1 MSGYLIDTNVV
12 SELTKASPDTGVIAE
27 QDDLWLSSVVLHELE
42 FGLQSLPQGC
52 RRDDLQQVLSDF
64 ITEFDDRILPLD
76 RIEAEWAARLRAEA
90 HLSGRVLHL
99 GDALVAGTARAHGL
113 SVATRNVKDF
123 DGLDT
128 TSPIPGKHH
137 DGRYKLHAE
146 HCLLLREKNWDR
158 Q

>member
-1 MSGYLIDTNVV
+1 MSGYLIDTKVV
-12 SELTKASPDTGVIAE
+12 SELTKTPPDSGVIAFLSE

-42 FGLQSLPQGC
+42 FGLQSLLQGR
-52 RRDDLQQVLSDF
+52 RRDDLRQVLSDF

-123 DGLDT
+123 DGLDVNVANPWQT
-128 TSPIPGKHH
+128 P
-137 DGRYKLHAE
+137 
-146 HCLLLREKNWDR
+146 
-158 Q
+158 

>member
-12 SELTKASPDTGVIAE
+12 SELTKASPDSGVVTFLSE

-42 FGLQSLPQGC
+42 FGLLSLPEGR

-64 ITEFDDRILPLD
+64 VAEFDDRILPLE
-76 RIEAEWAARLRAEA
+76 RVEAEWAARLRAEA

-99 GDALVAGTARAHGL
+99 GDALIAGTARAHGL

-123 DGLDT
+123 DGLDVNVANPWLT
-128 TSPIPGKHH
+128 P
-137 DGRYKLHAE
+137 
-146 HCLLLREKNWDR
+146 
-158 Q
+158 

>member
-12 SELTKASPDTGVIAE
+12 SELTKASPDSGVIAFLSE

-42 FGLQSLPQGC
+42 FGLQSLLQGR
-52 RRDDLQQVLSDF
+52 RRDDLRQVLSDF

-99 GDALVAGTARAHGL
+99 GDALIAGTAKAHGL

-123 DGLDT
+123 DELDVNVANPWQT
-128 TSPIPGKHH
+128 P
-137 DGRYKLHAE
+137 
-146 HCLLLREKNWDR
+146 
-158 Q
+158 